1 MIVMKHINYTLL
13 SNFILSV
20 TSSTIQKLGL
30 VTLYEQT
37 VKLTIQSGRSI
48 IKVLPTILEAIAY
61 YLIILL
67 ATIAFLLMICFAY
80 LAGNIQDCYGYFFQ
94 DKYQYKQ
101 SSSWIRYYRLLRIGI
116 KKLPKRLYGL
126 KSHLRLPS

>member
-1 MIVMKHINYTLL
+1 MEKQI
-13 SNFILSV
+13 
-20 TSSTIQKLGL
+20 
-30 VTLYEQT
+30 
-37 VKLTIQSGRSI
+37 IQSGKNI
-48 IKVLPTILEAIAY
+48 IKHLRTILEAIAY
-61 YLIILL
+61 YLIILS
-67 ATIAFLLMICFAY
+67 ATIAFLLMIFFVY
-80 LAGNIQDCYGYFFQ
+80 LMANIQDCYGYFFQ